1 MKRASPALSL
11 KPLPSALPAR
21 GEGCCTHGPGASTGI
36 RPGAGRAA
44 PCCPAQPFLH
54 FCLSSASSLSW
65 ISACSPYALCP
76 AMGTRRHLHF
86 HVAVT
91 GKGRPCQQPV
101 SQRVAKRPV
110 LHSETGRI
118 AARNGLYCSAE
129 RAVLQ
134 RGTGCPALPYAH
146 TGCRRQRPVAMALA
160 AHCQALAGCG
170 HSQSLLKHQPVADVA
185 VAHALV
191 LKHAGAAHGHLA
203 RLRIEREHG

>member
-44 PCCPAQPFLH
+44 PCCQAQPFLH

-91 GKGRPCQQPV
+91 GKVCPCQQPV

-118 AARNGLYCSAE
+118 AARNGLS
-129 RAVLQ
+129 
-134 RGTGCPALPYAH
+134 GTAICAYWLPEAAACCHGFGCALSGIGRMR
-146 TGCRRQRPVAMALA
+146 TFTIT
-160 AHCQALAGCG
+160 
-170 HSQSLLKHQPVADVA
+170 S
-185 VAHALV
+185 
-191 LKHAGAAHGHLA
+191 
-203 RLRIEREHG
+203 

>member
-21 GEGCCTHGPGASTGI
+21 GEGCCAHGPGASTGI

-44 PCCPAQPFLH
+44 PCCQAQPFLH

-65 ISACSPYALCP
+65 ISVCSPYALCP

-118 AARNGLYCSAE
+118 AARNGPYCSAE
-129 RAVLQ
+129 RAV
-134 RGTGCPALPYAH
+134 RHCH
-146 TGCRRQRPVAMALA
+146 MRILA
-160 AHCQALAGCG
+160 AGG
-170 HSQSLLKHQPVADVA
+170 SGLLPW
-185 VAHALV
+185 LW
-191 LKHAGAAHGHLA
+191 
-203 RLRIEREHG
+203 LRIGRHWQDADIHNHFLNTSPSLT